1 MYIYISQLKK
11 KKNTISTGL
20 SPFIPGFLHGFYLMP
35 PCHKSTAAGV
45 TKLHMLAPQT
55 DRRPATWI
63 TMTGRTLKPMVND
76 LEIPRYIC
84 LFICMCIYI
93 YNVLYVYMNIIY
105 YRYVG
110 LRATYVVFLCI
121 FRFRLLFSFLR
132 NNGYV
137 RLFRFVSK

>member
-1 MYIYISQLKK
+1 MYIHIPIKK

-93 YNVLYVYMNIIY
+93 
-105 YRYVG
+105 
-110 LRATYVVFLCI
+110 
-121 FRFRLLFSFLR
+121 
-132 NNGYV
+132 
-137 RLFRFVSK
+137 